1 MALPD
6 LLEALRQHAAEQRAD
21 ALAGADAEA
30 RRIGAESRAALEQR
44 RTEYVGRVRREEEGA
59 ARRARS
65 RAEAEATESVLTA
78 RDRLLDRVAAALAEY
93 VGRAVGDPDYLVLL
107 PDQIRGGLDRL
118 PFGPVVVRARP
129 ELLGIVRDVVRG
141 RSDIVVE
148 AAPELGAGFS
158 ASAPESGVEVDGT
171 LEAMLALSW
180 ARVAV
185 SVLRDAGP

>member
-6 LLEALRQHAAEQRAD
+6 LLEVLRQRAAEQRAD

-30 RRIGAESRAALEQR
+30 QRIGAESRATLEQR
-44 RTEYVGRVRREEEGA
+44 RAEYIGRVRSEEEEV
-59 ARRARS
+59 ARRARA

-78 RDRLLDRVAAALAEY
+78 RDRLLDRVAAVLAEY

-107 PDQIRGGLDRL
+107 PDQIRDGLERL
-118 PFGPVVVRARP
+118 PSGPVVVRARP
-129 ELLGIVRDVVRG
+129 ELLGIVRDAVRG

-148 AAPELGAGFS
+148 AEPEIGVGFS

-180 ARVAV
+180 ARLAV